1 MRRMSASETT
11 FPHRTRLA
19 CWVALVAAI
28 AGLNYYARFS
38 SSSSSTAGRDS
49 VYSWSVFIGGIVVY
63 GIVLA
68 FVLAIATDRFD
79 LLTLRKPRS
88 IGRAVRLAVAAIVFV
103 FAVEI
108 LVSTLPLPQ
117 SPGKEQG
124 LTPTHWEPAHAGAFA
139 ANLVLFVIVAPFV
152 EELMFRGLGQ
162 SLLRQL
168 GNVPAIVAVGIA
180 FGVYHGLLEALAV
193 LIPFGAA
200 LAYLR
205 DRTDSVYPGM
215 FVHASFNAIALAYA
229 VLG

>member
-1 MRRMSASETT
+1 VSAPNTSL
-11 FPHRTRLA
+11 PHRTRLA

-38 SSSSSTAGRDS
+38 SSPSSTASRDS

-68 FVLAIATDRFD
+68 LVLAIATDRYD
-79 LLTLRKPRS
+79 LLTMRRPRS
-88 IGRAVRLAVAAIVFV
+88 TGRALRLAVAVIVFV
-103 FAVEI
+103 YAVEI
-108 LVSTLPLPQ
+108 LVSALPLPE

-139 ANLVLFVIVAPFV
+139 ANLILFVIVAPFV

-168 GNVPAIVAVGIA
+168 GTVPAIIAVGVT

-215 FVHASFNAIALAYA
+215 FVHASFNALALAYA